1 MSKSRHHHNL
11 QRSSHDLEQRQQEQP
26 LLVDAGA
33 GGGIGGGTGNT
44 CMMVDDDELK
54 MVTTDGC
61 PDRTASTTVVD
72 GVPMALSPS
81 TAAGGSSTAERST
94 GAVRRPS
101 IRGLQSS
108 SSAAGSSST
117 TWKLK
122 YQDFM
127 PTVQPNIGLW
137 DKSEPFQ

>member
-1 MSKSRHHHNL
+1 MSKNRHHHHNL
-11 QRSSHDLEQRQQEQP
+11 QRSSLDLEQRQQEQP
-26 LLVDAGA
+26 LLVDAGG
-33 GGGIGGGTGNT
+33 GGGIGGTGNT
-44 CMMVDDDELK
+44 CMLVDDDELK

-61 PDRTASTTVVD
+61 LDRTASATVVD
-72 GVPMALSPS
+72 GIPMTLSPS
-81 TAAGGSSTAERST
+81 TVVGGGSAAERSM

-108 SSAAGSSST
+108 SAAGTPT

-127 PTVQPNIGLW
+127 PSAQPNIGMW
-137 DKSEPFQ
+137 DKSESFQ